1 MEMKFKRDIGA
12 LDEIFVFIDNFI
24 DDNEFDEAL
33 AFSTRLVV
41 EEIFTNLVRH
51 NAGGLEH
58 ISIFLD
64 ADEQC
69 VTIRLQDF
77 NVDPVEIP
85 KEVPVGL
92 DKPLSERVPGGL
104 GIHLVKSLVDKLT
117 YEYRDRTLTVTAIK
131 CLGGA

>member
-1 MEMKFKRDIGA
+1 MEMEFKRDIEA
-12 LDEIFVFIDNFI
+12 LDGIFEFIDNFI
-24 DDNEFDEAL
+24 ADNKFDETLTFA
-33 AFSTRLVV
+33 TRLVV

-51 NAGGLEH
+51 NEGGLEH

-77 NVDPVEIP
+77 NVDPVDIP
-85 KEVPVGL
+85 KEDPAGFG
-92 DKPLSERVPGGL
+92 KPLSEREPGGL

-117 YEYRDRTLTVTAIK
+117 YDYRDRILTVTAIK
-131 CLGGA
+131 CLGGE

>member
-1 MEMKFKRDIGA
+1 MEMDFKRDIGA

-24 DDNEFDEAL
+24 ADNKFDEAL
-33 AFSTRLVV
+33 TFSTRLVV

-51 NAGGLEH
+51 NEGGLEH

-64 ADEQC
+64 ADDKC

-77 NVDPVEIP
+77 NVDPVKIP
-85 KEVPVGL
+85 EEVPVGVN
-92 DKPLSERVPGGL
+92 KPLSEREPGGL

-117 YEYRDRTLTVTAIK
+117 YEYTDRTLSVTAIK
-131 CLGGA
+131 CLGGE